1 MTLGILKHDE
11 KGDTCKKCEN
21 LSKFWQYYLI
31 LKLNHTTGWTMTIP
45 LYLILSAP
53 KFWQSFNVL
62 KYFIG
67 GARERD
73 LQMLM
78 SEAGEKSYFKLV
90 IIKQDQCQMRNN
102 EDRLKKG
109 RDVLR

>member
-1 MTLGILKHDE
+1 
-11 KGDTCKKCEN
+11 
-21 LSKFWQYYLI
+21 
-31 LKLNHTTGWTMTIP
+31 MTIP
-45 LYLILSAP
+45 LYLIFSAP

-62 KYFIG
+62 KYFRG

-78 SEAGEKSYFKLV
+78 SEAGEKSYFKLFL
-90 IIKQDQCQMRNN
+90 IKQDQCQKRNN